1 MGKYGKVLQDVLSGR
16 KDGNIDFNELCKLLE
31 NLGFVLR
38 RISGSHHIFSYGEIA
53 ELIDLQP
60 DKKDHS
66 KAKNYQ
72 VKQVRKFIE
81 KYLEV

>member
-1 MGKYGKVLQDVLSGR
+1 MGKYDKILDDILSGR
-16 KDGNIDFNELCKLLE
+16 KDSNINFYDLCKLLE
-31 NLGFVLR
+31 NKGLR
-38 RISGSHHIFSYGEIA
+38 LERITGSHHIFSYPEVL

-66 KAKNYQ
+66 KAKVYQ
-72 VKQVRKFIE
+72 VKQVRNFLK